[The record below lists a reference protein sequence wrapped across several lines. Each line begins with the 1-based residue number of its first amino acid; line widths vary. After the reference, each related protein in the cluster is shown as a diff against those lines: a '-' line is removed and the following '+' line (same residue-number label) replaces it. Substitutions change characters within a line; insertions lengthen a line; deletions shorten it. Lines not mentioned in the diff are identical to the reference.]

1 MSYLV
6 FARKWRPLTFEQV
19 LAQDHITVTL
29 KNAIKTKRIGH
40 AFLFAGPRGVGKTTT
55 ARILAKALNCS
66 NGPTS
71 QPCGKCESCIQITT
85 GTHLDVLEI
94 DGASNRGIDEI
105 RELRENARY
114 ATISGCYKIYIIDE
128 VHMLTK
134 EAFNALLKILE
145 EPPDHV
151 VFIFA
156 TTEPRKIPSTIIS
169 RCQRYDFRR
178 IPVLAMM
185 KYIKEETSRE
195 NIDIDDEALRMVC
208 RASGGSMRD
217 ALSLMDQLVSFAGD
231 RIKGSEVIELL
242 GIIESD
248 LLAELASAIL
258 SGDGKTSLEIIGS
271 AMDRGYSVEELTDT
285 FIEFLRNL
293 LLTATGAELSEAEVP
308 ESEIKLLERVSEGH
322 SDLEILNILRLIAAA
337 SSEIKFASLPRV
349 SLESAVLSASRLS
362 KSFSL
367 SELSGSLTT
376 KTEKSTR
383 EKEKTVTKIQP
394 SEPEK
399 EEKLP
404 EHHSEP
410 VSEKNNAV
418 IKKSKPDSVVLS
430 KKNEKMSG
438 SEQLFHEMEKL
449 LPDLLRDSTHNV
461 STRLA
466 GKTLTLFLKKEQK
479 EVFQLLTESEHLDT
493 LVKAASEAAG
503 YTVKIDILI
512 ETNQEKNPLL
522 NETSETEK
530 QKTQLVLDLL
540 DAVSYD
546 S

>member
-71 QPCGKCESCIQITT
+71 QPCGKCESCIQITA
-85 GTHLDVLEI
+85 GIHLDVLEI

-105 RELRENARY
+105 RELRESARY

-151 VFIFA
+151 IFIFA

-185 KYIKEETSRE
+185 KYIKEEISRE

-271 AMDRGYSVEELTDT
+271 AMDRGYSVEELTNT

-293 LLTATGAELSEAEVP
+293 LLTATGAKLSESEVP

-367 SELSGSLTT
+367 SELSGSFIT

-383 EKEKTVTKIQP
+383 EKEKTVAEIQP

-399 EEKLP
+399 KEKLP

-438 SEQLFHEMEKL
+438 SEQLLHEMEKL

-503 YTVKIDILI
+503 YTVNINILI